1 METMAIETK
10 TMVEPGIIKTAM
22 GKMGLK
28 ERAEELL
35 DLLHEMQIKR
45 DLKLSWEECQRGEC
59 GDVFEA
65 MKEIKK
71 ELAERDRRH
80 LQKPRNRNALGKRN
94 EKIKT
99 REIQIQY
106 FLQNSKR

>member
-1 METMAIETK
+1 MATMTLEPG
-10 TMVEPGIIKTAM
+10 TMIEPGIIKTAM

-45 DLKLSWEECQRGEC
+45 NLKLSWEECQRGEC
-59 GDVFEA
+59 EDVFEA

-71 ELAERDRRH
+71 ELAEGR
-80 LQKPRNRNALGKRN
+80 
-94 EKIKT
+94 
-99 REIQIQY
+99 
-106 FLQNSKR
+106 